1 MTHSTA
7 RAPAVLVPAQ
17 RRRPARVGPVK
28 HCPTCHTELDGGPIL
43 FDCSVCE
50 RTVRAADV
58 DTEFHAPVRA
68 AA

>member
-1 MTHSTA
+1 MTHPPA
-7 RAPAVLVPAQ
+7 CAPAVFVPAQ
-17 RRRPARVGPVK
+17 RRHPARVGPVK

-43 FDCSVCE
+43 FDCPACE
-50 RTVRAADV
+50 HTVRAADI